1 MSKIIY
7 ISDSAWNWIMKI
19 AIPLFFT
26 LAASIAIQIKN
37 KTASVQ
43 GVLSSIVIALSFTY
57 LTGDYVLKHFSSEV
71 SPVII
76 GLITISG
83 EKIGYWL
90 IYKFKFDEIG
100 NAIVKSIIKKIK

>member
-1 MSKIIY
+1 
-7 ISDSAWNWIMKI
+7 MKI

-26 LAASIAIQIKN
+26 LAASVAIQIKN

-43 GVLSSIVIALSFTY
+43 RVLTSIVIALSFTY
-57 LTGDYVLKHFSSEV
+57 LTGDYVLKHFSSDI
-71 SPVII
+71 SPIVI

-83 EKIGYWL
+83 EKIGYWI

-100 NAIVKSIIKKIK
+100 NALVKFIIKKMK